1 MAVGTLGFDARH
13 ASSDSRS
20 KRFIGLGALRM
31 PTLPGNAARARW
43 FVRLVLE
50 LSGGSADVLEDVEV
64 IASELFT
71 NVVMHVDQEGAGT
84 EPGVLI
90 VLARLGTTLR
100 LEVHDSG
107 EPIAAPTEPDSSSE
121 HGRGLLIVGALAE
134 RWGADE
140 AEVGK
145 CVWAEIVAWPESPAS
160 TEA

>member
-1 MAVGTLGFDARH
+1 MAVGTLDFDALH

-20 KRFIGLGALRM
+20 KRSIGLGALRV

-71 NVVMHVDQEGAGT
+71 NVVMHVDQEAT
-84 EPGVLI
+84 EPGALI

-107 EPIAAPTEPDSSSE
+107 EPIAALTEPDSSSE

-140 AEVGK
+140 AEAGK
-145 CVWAEIVAWPESPAS
+145 CVWAEIVAWPESPAG